1 MRRNAVKTASARLAA
16 SLVVLAAV
24 TAPAVA
30 GDRALLGLIG
40 YSDDGRYF
48 VFEEYGVQDGSG
60 FAYSTVYVVDLPAD
74 KWVTGSPFRV
84 QAGEENWDAPLGDI
98 RAAAMDAAGDRLEAL
113 GIDQPAEILALVGDG
128 VPGNE
133 GRELDFAS
141 PGFTGPG
148 TTQDDVQT
156 LSLETF
162 AVTPTEDYCAEM
174 DAVGYAL
181 SVSDGDGTREL
192 HRDGA
197 TLPRSRGCTLDYRLY
212 AVVQPFGANAHR
224 VAIISSYP
232 FGFEGPD
239 RRFLAVPID

>member
-16 SLVVLAAV
+16 SLVALMAV
-24 TAPAVA
+24 MAPAVA

-40 YSDDGRYF
+40 YSGDGRYF
-48 VFEEYGVQDGSG
+48 AFEEYGVQDGSG

-74 KWVTGSPFRV
+74 KWVTGTPFHV
-84 QAGEENWDAPLGDI
+84 QAGEENWEAPLGDI
-98 RAAAMDAAGDRLEAL
+98 RAAALEAAGDRLAAL
-113 GIDQPAEILALVGDG
+113 GIDQPAEILALTGDG
-128 VPGNE
+128 VPDND
-133 GRELDFAS
+133 GRRLDFAS

-148 TTQDDVQT
+148 TTQDDAQV
-156 LSLETF
+156 LALETF
-162 AVTPTEDYCAEM
+162 AVTPTEDYCLDM
-174 DAVGYAL
+174 NPVGYAL
-181 SVSDGDGTREL
+181 SVSDGTETREL

-212 AVVQPFGANAHR
+212 AVVQPFGATAHR